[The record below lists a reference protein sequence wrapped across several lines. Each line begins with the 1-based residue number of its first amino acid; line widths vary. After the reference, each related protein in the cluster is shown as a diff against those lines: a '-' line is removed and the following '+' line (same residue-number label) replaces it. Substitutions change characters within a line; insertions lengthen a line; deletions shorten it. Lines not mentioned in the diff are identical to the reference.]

1 MNLSDCF
8 VLTCENGIFV
18 NRVNGHPLT
27 ELEGKGLKTMKLVD
41 NTWLYNYVKT
51 LSEIGLL
58 AAQKANKAAGISSD
72 PLMPSPNTG
81 RVKIKNGRNELG
93 KEKKLARSGGPF
105 EHDGQG
111 GSAIP
116 PTAKTRLHNVTR
128 LRSSLRPSEFTPQTA
143 HQCTGKSKGKRNI
156 ADSYQPHR
164 YGNSCAMWDH
174 PAAVTFPPLPQ
185 PKLVVDLAI

>member
-8 VLTCENGIFV
+8 VLTFEKGIFV

-81 RVKIKNGRNELG
+81 RVKIKNGINELG
-93 KEKKLARSGGPF
+93 KEKKLVA
-105 EHDGQG
+105 
-111 GSAIP
+111 
-116 PTAKTRLHNVTR
+116 
-128 LRSSLRPSEFTPQTA
+128 PSNMMD
-143 HQCTGKSKGKRNI
+143 R
-156 ADSYQPHR
+156 
-164 YGNSCAMWDH
+164 
-174 PAAVTFPPLPQ
+174 
-185 PKLVVDLAI
+185 VDLPFRLPLRQDYIMSRDYVVPCAHPSSHHKRLTNVQVKVKVNGV

>member
-1 MNLSDCF
+1 
-8 VLTCENGIFV
+8 V

-105 EHDGQG
+105 D
-111 GSAIP
+111 
-116 PTAKTRLHNVTR
+116 AKTRLHNVTR

-143 HQCTGKSKGKRNI
+143 HQCTGKSKGKRSI
-156 ADSYQPHR
+156 ADSNQPHR

-185 PKLVVDLAI
+185 PKLLVDLAI